1 MPKFRFTT
9 EDGNRVDRDEK
20 PLDFPDEKAAK
31 EDAQR
36 ALADMAKDK
45 LPDGNRFDL
54 RARVE
59 NEAGQEVY
67 RASLKF
73 KKESD

>member
-1 MPKFRFTT
+1 MPKYRFTI

-20 PLDFPDEKAAK
+20 PLDFPDEKAAV
-31 EDAQR
+31 EDVQR

-45 LPDGNRFDL
+45 LSDGNRFDL

-59 NEAGQEVY
+59 NEAGHEIY

-73 KKESD
+73 EKE

>member
-1 MPKFRFTT
+1 MLSEPS
-9 EDGNRVDRDEK
+9 
-20 PLDFPDEKAAK
+20 PI
-31 EDAQR
+31 
-36 ALADMAKDK
+36 AKDK

>member
-1 MPKFRFTT
+1 MRWR
-9 EDGNRVDRDEK
+9 GARRRVSHSSGRHLCSQES
-20 PLDFPDEKAAK
+20 PWISVLT
-31 EDAQR
+31 QR